1 MTRAVAGKELRV
13 LWASPVPYV
22 VGALMQLALALLYV
36 DQLASRRQAL
46 FQPVVPIAG
55 FLLLAVTPI
64 VCMRAVAE
72 ETRAGTLELLQA
84 IPVPGRPIVVGKW
97 LASWLTVLAVLAP
110 VLLFVALLEWFGSPD
125 PGPVLAGLVGLLLL
139 AGALAG
145 LGVLAS
151 SLSSSQPV
159 AAMTAF
165 FASLLLW
172 FAHVRA
178 EALSVGGVMDRLSIS
193 ERLRG
198 FAGGVVDTSDVA
210 FFVLLAAAA
219 LVLAAVA
226 VDGRRLR

>member
-1 MTRAVAGKELRV
+1 VAGKELRV

-22 VGALMQLALALLYV
+22 VGALLQLVLALLYV
-36 DQLASRRQAL
+36 DQLTARRQAL

-72 ETRAGTLELLQA
+72 EARAGTLELLQA
-84 IPVPGRPIVVGKW
+84 VPVPGRPLAVGKW
-97 LASWLTVLAVLAP
+97 LAAWLTVLVVLAP
-110 VLLFVALLEWFGSPD
+110 VLLFVLLLEWFGSPD
-125 PGPVLAGLVGLLLL
+125 MGPVLAGLAGLALL

-151 SLSSSQPV
+151 SLTSSQPV
-159 AAMTAF
+159 AAVTAF
-165 FASLLLW
+165 FVSLLLW

-178 EALSVGGVMDRLSIS
+178 ETLSVGRVMDRLSIS

-198 FAGGVVDTSDVA
+198 FAGGVVDSSDVA
-210 FFVLLAAAA
+210 FFALLAALG
-219 LVLAAVA
+219 LVLAATA
-226 VDGRRLR
+226 IDARRLR

>member
-1 MTRAVAGKELRV
+1 MTRAVVGKELRV

-22 VGALMQLALALLYV
+22 VGALLQPVLGLLYV
-36 DQLASRRQAL
+36 DQLAARRQAL
-46 FQPVVPIAG
+46 FQPAVPIAG
-55 FLLLAVTPI
+55 FLLLALTPL

-72 ETRAGTLELLQA
+72 EARSGTLELLLA
-84 IPVPGRPIVVGKW
+84 VPVAGRPLVVGKW
-97 LASWLTVLAVLAP
+97 LAAWITVLVVLAP
-110 VLLFVALLEWFGSPD
+110 VVLFVLLLEWFGNPD
-125 PGPVLAGLVGLLLL
+125 LGPVLSGLVGLALL
-139 AGALAG
+139 AGALAA

-151 SLSSSQPV
+151 SLTSAQPV

-165 FASLLLW
+165 FVSLLLW

-219 LVLAAVA
+219 LTLAAAA

>member
-1 MTRAVAGKELRV
+1 VAGKELRV

-22 VGALMQLALALLYV
+22 VGALLQLVLALLYV
-36 DQLASRRQAL
+36 DQLTARRQAL

-72 ETRAGTLELLQA
+72 EARAGTLELLQA
-84 IPVPGRPIVVGKW
+84 VPVPGRPLAVGKW
-97 LASWLTVLAVLAP
+97 LAAWLTVLVVLAP
-110 VLLFVALLEWFGSPD
+110 VLLFVLLLEWFGSPD
-125 PGPVLAGLVGLLLL
+125 MGPVLAGLAGLALL

-151 SLSSSQPV
+151 SLTSSQPV

-165 FASLLLW
+165 FVSLLLW

-178 EALSVGGVMDRLSIS
+178 ETLSVGGVMDRLSIS

-198 FAGGVVDTSDVA
+198 FAGGVVDSSDVA
-210 FFVLLAAAA
+210 FFALLAAVA
-219 LVLAAVA
+219 LVLAATA
-226 VDGRRLR
+226 IDARRMR